1 MTADE
6 QPSADAAKQ
15 EPPSDAKVISATAAA
30 EPSYDPASDYLD
42 KLLRNI
48 ATMLSYTST
57 NGIALPEDLR
67 GTIDQLFR
75 TSEVKNYPKRI
86 FVRQ

>member
-1 MTADE
+1 
-6 QPSADAAKQ
+6 
-15 EPPSDAKVISATAAA
+15 
-30 EPSYDPASDYLD
+30 
-42 KLLRNI
+42 
-48 ATMLSYTST
+48 MLSYTST